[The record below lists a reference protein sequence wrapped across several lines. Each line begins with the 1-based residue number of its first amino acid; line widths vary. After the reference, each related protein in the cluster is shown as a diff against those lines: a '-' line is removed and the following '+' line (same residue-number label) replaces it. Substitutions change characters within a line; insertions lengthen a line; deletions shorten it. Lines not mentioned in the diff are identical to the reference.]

1 MEREAT
7 RFLEEHPRSR
17 DLFERAQGSLLSGV
31 PMHWMTEWA
40 GAYPVFVEEARGA
53 RFVDV
58 DGREYV
64 DFCLGDTGAMAGHS
78 PPAVADA
85 VADQVR
91 RGITVMLP
99 SEDAVWC
106 GEELTRRFGL
116 PSWQF
121 ALTATDANR
130 FTIRLARE
138 ISSRAKVLVHAW
150 CYHGSVDETFVVLE
164 DGALRLR
171 PNTIGA
177 PVEPAVTTRAVEIND
192 LDGLERELAHG
203 DVACVLI
210 EPALTNIGIVL
221 PEPGYH
227 EALRDLT

>member
-1 MEREAT
+1 MVSSRAEPPPATHDGSRHRPEAASRAHGT
-7 RFLEEHPRSR
+7 GVDALPGGAPRSR
-17 DLFERAQGSLLSGV
+17 KLFERARGSLLSGV

-85 VADQVR
+85 VAEQVPLRDHGDASERGRGLVR
-91 RGITVMLP
+91 RGA
-99 SEDAVWC
+99 D
-106 GEELTRRFGL
+106 RRFGL

-138 ISSRAKVLVHAW
+138 ITSRPKILVHAW
-150 CYHGSVDETFVVLE
+150 CYHGSVDET
-164 DGALRLR
+164 LRR
-171 PNTIGA
+171 PRGRCSQA
-177 PVEPAVTTRAVEIND
+177 PPAHDRGTGRTCGHDTSGRDQRPRRTRA
-192 LDGLERELAHG
+192 
-203 DVACVLI
+203 
-210 EPALTNIGIVL
+210 
-221 PEPGYH
+221 
-227 EALRDLT
+227 